1 MCSKCSTAQNLNV
14 NLATFKTMGEGK
26 GGQQKFPSP
35 CLFSQVC
42 PTAAKARG
50 KEARTDVSPCVD
62 GGEQNV
68 EIKIFR
74 VLTPRLATSKLRQ
87 IPSSPSATELLAL
100 ACVWKQILYETTN
113 TEQCKH

>member
-14 NLATFKTMGEGK
+14 NLTTFKTMGEGK

-50 KEARTDVSPCVD
+50 KDRCFTVSTVESA
-62 GGEQNV
+62 GEQNV

-74 VLTPRLATSKLRQ
+74 DLTPRLATSKTQTNPVLSPRLR
-87 IPSSPSATELLAL
+87 A
-100 ACVWKQILYETTN
+100 ACAGLSVETNLYETTN
-113 TEQCKH
+113 TELCKH

>member
-50 KEARTDVSPCVD
+50 KDGCFSVSTVESA
-62 GGEQNV
+62 GEQNV

-74 VLTPRLATSKLRQ
+74 VLTPRLATSKTQTDPVLSLRHR
-87 IPSSPSATELLAL
+87 AAG
-100 ACVWKQILYETTN
+100 ACLSVETN
-113 TEQCKH
+113 FV

>member
-1 MCSKCSTAQNLNV
+1 MCSKCSAAQNLNV

-50 KEARTDVSPCVD
+50 KDGCFSVSTVESA
-62 GGEQNV
+62 GEQNV

-87 IPSSPSATELLAL
+87 IPSSPSATALLAL
-100 ACVWKQILYETTN
+100 AWVWKQILYETTN